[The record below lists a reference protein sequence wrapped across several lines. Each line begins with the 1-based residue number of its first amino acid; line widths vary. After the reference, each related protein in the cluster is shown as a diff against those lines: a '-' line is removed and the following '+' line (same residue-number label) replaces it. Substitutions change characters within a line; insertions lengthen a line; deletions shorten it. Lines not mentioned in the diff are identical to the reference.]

1 MATSKK
7 AGAGQIIALVTIAVV
22 LGAGYLALDRY
33 SAGQKDMLTVET
45 RGLNTVQS
53 LTRYKL
59 DKGAYPE
66 SLDKLV
72 PEFAAAVAKCP
83 DGQNIAYQTSGG
95 EFTLSC
101 QNVVFKSKPY
111 SYDSKSKAWSG

>member
-1 MATSKK
+1 MTTSKK
-7 AGAGQIIALVTIAVV
+7 AGIGQIVALATVAVL

-33 SAGQKDMLTVET
+33 SDGQKDMLTVET
-45 RGLNTVQS
+45 RGLNMVQA
-53 LTRYKL
+53 LTRHKL
-59 DKGAYPE
+59 DKGAYPDALE
-66 SLDKLV
+66 KLV
-72 PEFAAAVAKCP
+72 PEFVPAVAKCP
-83 DGQNIAYQTSGG
+83 DGQNIAYQQGGG